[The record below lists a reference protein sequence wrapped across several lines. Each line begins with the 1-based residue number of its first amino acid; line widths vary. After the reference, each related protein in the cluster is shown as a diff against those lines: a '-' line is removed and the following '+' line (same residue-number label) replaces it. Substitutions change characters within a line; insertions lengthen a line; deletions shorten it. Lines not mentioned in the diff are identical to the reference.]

1 MTSRLCRRP
10 EAGGRNPSPQSE
22 LRFSGVCDG
31 QEIENLQSSSTSGA
45 TGEARARSE
54 DANNGGNARPFPKP
68 PKERS
73 TVV

>member
-31 QEIENLQSSSTSGA
+31 QEIENLQSSSGA